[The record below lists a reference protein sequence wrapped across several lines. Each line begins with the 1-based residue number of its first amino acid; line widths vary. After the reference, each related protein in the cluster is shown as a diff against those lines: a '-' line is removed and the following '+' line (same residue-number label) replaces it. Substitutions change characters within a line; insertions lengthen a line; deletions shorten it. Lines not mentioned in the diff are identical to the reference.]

1 MNLSSCSPEKKL
13 VLHKYKDCNRAFIGI
28 DTHFFLYIY
37 GMNFWKKELQPVV
50 KTLIDYSVTIVCLI
64 ILAPVIVVLAV
75 IIKLTGKGP
84 VIYSQD
90 RIGESG
96 KPFRIYKFRSMY
108 HGTEEGIP
116 LLSGKDDRRISP
128 VGRFM
133 RKHKFDEIPNF
144 FNVLK
149 GEMSIVGPRPE
160 QSFFIEKIVAKAPE
174 YRRLQTIKPGITSWG
189 QVKYGYATNVEEMV
203 ERLKYD
209 IYYLENRSLLF
220 DLKIAFHTL
229 WIIMKG
235 QGV

>member
-1 MNLSSCSPEKKL
+1 
-13 VLHKYKDCNRAFIGI
+13 
-28 DTHFFLYIY
+28 
-37 GMNFWKKELQPVV
+37 MNFWEKVLQPVV
-50 KTLIDYSVTIVCLI
+50 KTIIDYSVTIVCLI
-64 ILAPVIVVLAV
+64 LLAPVIITLAV

-90 RIGESG
+90 RIGEAG

-160 QSFFIEKIVAKAPE
+160 QRFFIEKIVVKAPE
-174 YRRLQTIKPGITSWG
+174 YKRLHTIKPGITSWG
-189 QVKYGYATNVEEMV
+189 QVKYGYATNVEEMI

-220 DLKIAFHTL
+220 DLRIAFHTL
-229 WIIMKG
+229 WIILKG